1 MIRWVDN
8 RGSIR
13 VSADERILV
22 KALPGGRSG
31 HRGRRGGGGVG
42 LQGSAELQ
50 VAAQEVKRGKPE
62 GDRRAVGLG

>member
-1 MIRWVDN
+1 MTHWVDN

-22 KALPGGRSG
+22 KALSRRTSV

-42 LQGSAELQ
+42 LQGQRRGYRWWRKELNETSRKEF
-50 VAAQEVKRGKPE
+50 AGR
-62 GDRRAVGLG
+62 

>member
-1 MIRWVDN
+1 MIRWVNN

-13 VSADERILV
+13 DSADERILV

-42 LQGSAELQ
+42 LQGQ
-50 VAAQEVKRGKPE
+50 RRGYRWRHREFNEASRKE
-62 GDRRAVGLG
+62 FAGR

>member
-13 VSADERILV
+13 DSADERILV

-31 HRGRRGGGGVG
+31 HRGRRGGGAWGCR
-42 LQGSAELQ
+42 E
-50 VAAQEVKRGKPE
+50 AQNYRW
-62 GDRRAVGLG
+62 RRRKLNGANQKEIAGR

>member
-1 MIRWVDN
+1 VIRWVGN

-31 HRGRRGGGGVG
+31 HRGCWGGGGMR

-50 VAAQEVKRGKPE
+50 VAAQRFKRGKPE